1 MLFCRFG
8 ERWRRFGAGSAR
20 AGSGYRVGMLSADDF
35 DHVAFG
41 PPSRRQQGYDANEVD
56 RFLVVLR
63 AAIAARDP
71 GSGSASSTATP
82 TAADLRRVRFSTTA
96 WGTGYNQLEVDDVL
110 AHAARILT
118 LPAHE

>member
-20 AGSGYRVGMLSADDF
+20 GGTGYRVGMLSADDF

-63 AAIAARDP
+63 AAIAAGPDAALRP
-71 GSGSASSTATP
+71 
-82 TAADLRRVRFSTTA
+82 ADLRRVRFSTTA
-96 WGTGYNQLEVDDVL
+96 WGTGYNQLEVDDLL
-110 AHAARILT
+110 AHAASILT

>member
-1 MLFCRFG
+1 
-8 ERWRRFGAGSAR
+8 
-20 AGSGYRVGMLSADDF
+20 MLSADDF

-71 GSGSASSTATP
+71 GPGSPSSTGDFTPAGSRAKRSAGRGATL

-96 WGTGYNQLEVDDVL
+96 WGTGYNQLEVDDIL
-110 AHAARILT
+110 AHAASILT

>member
-1 MLFCRFG
+1 
-8 ERWRRFGAGSAR
+8 
-20 AGSGYRVGMLSADDF
+20 MLSADDF

-71 GSGSASSTATP
+71 GPGSAGSVGPSSTGDFTPAGSRGKCSAGRGATL

-96 WGTGYNQLEVDDVL
+96 WGTGYNQLEVDDIL
-110 AHAARILT
+110 AHAASILT